1 MIRILAV
8 AACLLCVTCP
18 ITHAAHLGMGVRVGD
33 VNHSSAVV
41 WTRVTAEPS
50 RRNEGYRDPPGNEP
64 KSDEYVP
71 SEIEVDDREGAMPGA
86 LGEVRISVAD
96 NADFSNAVV
105 TNWLPVHE
113 ADDYVLKTHI
123 ACLAPGVLHHVRVD
137 VRDEG
142 ETEVD
147 ESRTVTF
154 TTPAEAD
161 QWQDAAFGVVTGM
174 MYKDLDHPEGFEIYE
189 SMARDELDFLVLTGD
204 TVYYDN
210 EPPRARTIELARHHW
225 HRMNSLPRHI
235 TFHEQVPGYWEVDD
249 HDSFC
254 DDCWPTMRAT
264 FMSPLTFDDGYRIF
278 REQNPVGPQP
288 YRTIRWGQGLQIWIV
303 EGRLFRSPNRDP
315 DGPDKTIWGAEQL
328 DWLKESILES
338 DADFRVLISPTP
350 IVGPDRGS
358 KADNHSND
366 AFATEGN
373 AFRQWTADEGLT
385 NFFVCCGD
393 RHWQYLS
400 IDPATGLREFSCGP
414 ASDQH
419 AGGSPGADA
428 EYQPFHRVAGGYLT
442 VRVQQDDAER
452 PTILFQH
459 HAVDGE
465 IAYEFEPTAE

>member
-1 MIRILAV
+1 
-8 AACLLCVTCP
+8 
-18 ITHAAHLGMGVRVGD
+18 
-33 VNHSSAVV
+33 
-41 WTRVTAEPS
+41 
-50 RRNEGYRDPPGNEP
+50 
-64 KSDEYVP
+64 
-71 SEIEVDDREGAMPGA
+71 
-86 LGEVRISVAD
+86 
-96 NADFSNAVV
+96 
-105 TNWLPVHE
+105 
-113 ADDYVLKTHI
+113 
-123 ACLAPGVLHHVRVD
+123 
-137 VRDEG
+137 
-142 ETEVD
+142 
-147 ESRTVTF
+147 
-154 TTPAEAD
+154 
-161 QWQDAAFGVVTGM
+161 
-174 MYKDLDHPEGFEIYE
+174 
-189 SMARDELDFLVLTGD
+189 
-204 TVYYDN
+204 
-210 EPPRARTIELARHHW
+210 
-225 HRMNSLPRHI
+225 
-235 TFHEQVPGYWEVDD
+235 
-249 HDSFC
+249 
-254 DDCWPTMRAT
+254 
-264 FMSPLTFDDGYRIF
+264 MSPLTFDDGYRIF

>member
-50 RRNEGYRDPPGNEP
+50 RRNEGYRDPPGNEQ

-161 QWQDAAFGVVTGM
+161 QWQDATFGVVTGM

-210 EPPRARTIELARHHW
+210 EPPRARARSNW
-225 HRMNSLPRHI
+225 
-235 TFHEQVPGYWEVDD
+235 
-249 HDSFC
+249 
-254 DDCWPTMRAT
+254 
-264 FMSPLTFDDGYRIF
+264 
-278 REQNPVGPQP
+278 
-288 YRTIRWGQGLQIWIV
+288 
-303 EGRLFRSPNRDP
+303 
-315 DGPDKTIWGAEQL
+315 
-328 DWLKESILES
+328 
-338 DADFRVLISPTP
+338 
-350 IVGPDRGS
+350 RGII
-358 KADNHSND
+358 
-366 AFATEGN
+366 G
-373 AFRQWTADEGLT
+373 
-385 NFFVCCGD
+385 
-393 RHWQYLS
+393 
-400 IDPATGLREFSCGP
+400 
-414 ASDQH
+414 
-419 AGGSPGADA
+419 
-428 EYQPFHRVAGGYLT
+428 
-442 VRVQQDDAER
+442 
-452 PTILFQH
+452 
-459 HAVDGE
+459 
-465 IAYEFEPTAE
+465 IA